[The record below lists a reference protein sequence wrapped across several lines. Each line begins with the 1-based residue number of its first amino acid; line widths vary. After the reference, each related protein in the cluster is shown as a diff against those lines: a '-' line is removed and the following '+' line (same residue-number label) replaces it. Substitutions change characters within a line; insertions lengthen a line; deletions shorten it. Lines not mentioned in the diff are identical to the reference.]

1 MSKRQPQVFCQP
13 QKLLN
18 PTSFQTVMV
27 PLTAREVACSHCT
40 MGQESSTY
48 NSLMKSFGHVSLPLY
63 ISVTFLTVDR

>member
-27 PLTAREVACSHCT
+27 AFIAREVACSHFT
-40 MGQESSTY
+40 TRHESSVVPT
-48 NSLMKSFGHVSLPLY
+48 
-63 ISVTFLTVDR
+63 TA